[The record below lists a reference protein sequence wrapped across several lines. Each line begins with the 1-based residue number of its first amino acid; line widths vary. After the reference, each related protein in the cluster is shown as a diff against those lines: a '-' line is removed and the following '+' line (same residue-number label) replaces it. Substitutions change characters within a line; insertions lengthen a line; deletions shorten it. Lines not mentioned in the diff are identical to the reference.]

1 MKHLP
6 YSLLFIFMCFC
17 PLQAQVAKTFYVP
30 KAGSLVELMTIEE
43 ANSITHLTLTG
54 KINAIDF
61 RHLRDEFN
69 SLQSLD
75 ISNAEISI
83 FAGKNGTVD
92 RMTAYTPNCIPPYAF
107 CKLENG
113 VFKGK
118 ESLQQVI
125 ISEKIRTIE
134 EAAFKGCT
142 NLKALKINKKTAPN
156 LKKEAI
162 ADSLTV
168 IFVPIGCASAYRN
181 AKNWTTYG
189 IVEGEPTIAD
199 LTIPAD
205 GSLSDELTKHSLRP
219 KDIHFLTVKGKMDE
233 SDFKLLRDYML
244 NLVSVDL
251 SQCTSTVI
259 PDYTFTQKRYLLS
272 VSLPKRL
279 TTIGQRAFSGCSRLS
294 GTVILPPTV
303 TTLGFGAF
311 LGCDKL
317 HTVVAT
323 GGQIIS
329 VGENLFGDS
338 GGRLIY
344 KDRAN

>member
-1 MKHLP
+1 MKHFTYIL
-6 YSLLFIFMCFC
+6 SIIFTCIGSV
-17 PLQAQVAKTFYVP
+17 QAQVAKTFFVP
-30 KAGSLVELMTIEE
+30 KAGTLVELMTIEE
-43 ANSITHLTLTG
+43 ANAITHLTLTG

-61 RHLRDEFN
+61 RHLRDEFK

-92 RMTAYTPNCIPPYAF
+92 RMTAYTPNCIPAYAF

-113 VFKGK
+113 EFKGK
-118 ESLQQVI
+118 SSLQQVI

-142 NLKALKINKKTAPN
+142 NLKVLKINKKTAPN
-156 LKKEAI
+156 LKKEAV

-189 IVEGEPTIAD
+189 IVEGEPTMAD
-199 LTIPAD
+199 ITIPSG

-219 KDIHFLTVKGKMDE
+219 KDIHFLSVKGKMNE
-233 SDFKLLRDYML
+233 SDFRLLRDYML

-272 VSLPKRL
+272 ISLPEGL

-294 GTVILPPTV
+294 GTIILPPTV

-311 LGCDKL
+311 MGCDKL
-317 HTVVAT
+317 HTVIAT
-323 GGQIIS
+323 GRQVIS

-338 GGRLIY
+338 GGRLVY
-344 KDRAN
+344 KN